1 MEELVTKTLRASPD
15 LLGRFF
21 KESRYS
27 FAPRVQSAW
36 RDNVQLVKKVRNHR
50 LLGQG
55 CRMVKWHSTDD
66 PFHCAN
72 KATLRGPEIQ
82 CVIIIIIIIIIIEE
96 SCWVRTASALQIY
109 EAQPEISSVF
119 RTREFIPLPR
129 LVAMIMVTSLPPV
142 CSKTFFT
149 AGLTVRGAHR
159 GDPHNMHSVQ
169 SLSS

>member
-1 MEELVTKTLRASPD
+1 MLEYLGGNKYHAMSSSFFLKITVWRIHFVHGEPSG
-15 LLGRFF
+15 LL
-21 KESRYS
+21 
-27 FAPRVQSAW
+27 P
-36 RDNVQLVKKVRNHR
+36 
-50 LLGQG
+50 
-55 CRMVKWHSTDD
+55 STDD
-66 PFHCAN
+66 PIHCAN

-82 CVIIIIIIIIIIEE
+82 CVIFIIIIIIIIIIEE
-96 SCWVRTASALQIY
+96 SCWVWTASALQIY

-159 GDPHNMHSVQ
+159 RDPHNMHSVQ